1 MILNTDARHSKMS
14 ALQLDNLKKDLQR
27 LCVEE
32 EECKREYYGGRA
44 DLQEI
49 WDKLVSLR
57 THINKFESDIENAK
71 IEDIMRGA
79 GGMGN
84 IDYATSSQRSMTAGL
99 SLESAG
105 RLADINKLKEKLRM
119 KDVLRGR
126 IAIFEDRILDGR
138 RQLAKCTDAMKSG
151 SSHYLLSSEQYK
163 LPASAQ
169 LPITTNVNGSPHK
182 QLTARQALLAISEN
196 VTEWEDELRRA
207 RNELKAIESEMAQE
221 INISTQ
227 HSLSFSTIPSAAGGV
242 TGNTNNTAHSGA
254 VTNKPAHA
262 TNHGD
267 ESVQDLIANG
277 PPLSSDLA
285 QALRQGVEHIFDASN
300 NRTNTNL
307 SLSECEFSLHEV
319 MSGQAS
325 IVRINGEAPKVYIL
339 RLQRRLGSLLTLEL
353 QIQLEFQAKVA
364 RVKQARDVVRF
375 RCVLLCDCVVILCL
389 RSFSKFDC
397 AQVPRP

>member
-1 MILNTDARHSKMS
+1 LIKMS
-14 ALQLDNLKKDLQR
+14 ALQLESLKKELQR
-27 LCVEE
+27 LCAEE
-32 EECKREYYGGRA
+32 EERKREYYGGRA

-71 IEDIMRGA
+71 IEDIMRGS
-79 GGMGN
+79 GGMGGM
-84 IDYATSSQRSMTAGL
+84 DYTSSSQRSMTAGL

-105 RLADINKLKEKLRM
+105 RLADINKLKEKLRT

-163 LPASAQ
+163 LPSSAP
-169 LPITTNVNGSPHK
+169 LPISTNVNGSPHK
-182 QLTARQALLAISEN
+182 QLTTRQALLAISEN

-207 RNELKAIESEMAQE
+207 RNELKVIESEMAQE

-227 HSLSFSTIPSAAGGV
+227 HSLSYSTIPSATGGA
-242 TGNTNNTAHSGA
+242 TGNPNSINPSGA
-254 VTNKPAHA
+254 PANRPN
-262 TNHGD
+262 TVNND

-277 PPLSSDLA
+277 PPLSTDLA
-285 QALRQGVEHIFDASN
+285 NALRHGVDHIFDASN
-300 NRTNTNL
+300 NRTNSNL

-325 IVRINGEAPKVYIL
+325 IVRINGEAPKVFIL

-353 QIQLEFQAKVA
+353 QIQLEFQAKVT
-364 RVKQARDVVRF
+364 RVKQARDVVRTK
-375 RCVLLCDCVVILCL
+375 LL
-389 RSFSKFDC
+389 SFYY
-397 AQVPRP
+397 